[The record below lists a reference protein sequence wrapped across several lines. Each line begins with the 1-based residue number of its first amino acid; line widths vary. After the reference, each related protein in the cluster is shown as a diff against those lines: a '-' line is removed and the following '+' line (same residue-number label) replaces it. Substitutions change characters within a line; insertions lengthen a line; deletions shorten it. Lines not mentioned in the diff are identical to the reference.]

1 MKSKSMKGDVERER
15 KGAGAYRVS
24 ADEQLLQLDDL
35 CEMVCLRLERL
46 ALYSAVDL
54 RQQLRVKV
62 LLPLAV
68 RTAIRTHISISTRRS
83 TCTTVCAGCAIPI
96 PTATSTI

>member
-1 MKSKSMKGDVERER
+1 M
-15 KGAGAYRVS
+15 S

-54 RQQLRVKV
+54 RQQLRVEV

-68 RTAIRTHISISTRRS
+68 RTAIRTHISTRWS